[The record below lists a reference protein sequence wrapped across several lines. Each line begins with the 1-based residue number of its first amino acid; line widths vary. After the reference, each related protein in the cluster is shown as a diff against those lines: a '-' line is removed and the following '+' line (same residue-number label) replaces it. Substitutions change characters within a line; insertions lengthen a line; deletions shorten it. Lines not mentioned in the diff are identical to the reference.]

1 MTDDAPT
8 AKRPEVDRTEHH
20 AALTAGVMIGRYRI
34 ESVLGLGGFGITY
47 RCYDTHLR
55 RDVAVKE
62 YLPTG
67 IAIRHES
74 STVLPRSTEMSTDFV
89 WGRNRFLD
97 EARTIAK
104 LGHVPAVV
112 RVHDFLEA
120 FGTAY
125 VVMELL
131 TGETMSQRLKSEPR
145 LAQATIERILPA
157 LLDGLEQIHTAGFL
171 HRDIKPANIIL
182 GPGDTATLI
191 DFGASRVAI
200 ADRSQALTAVFTPG
214 YAAPE
219 QSTSGK
225 QGPWTDIYG
234 LAATLFTAVTG
245 KVPPSV
251 MERVFEGATVLPA
264 EAADDGYATS
274 LLAGIDAGLRLPIE
288 ARPQSIA
295 AWREILFAKETPVAD
310 GVPAA
315 TLPGTTQP
323 SPPSLAVASS
333 RRLRYGALAG
343 AAVVALGVGYALFAL
358 TARDERTAT
367 AAAPAVATA
376 AHGSTVHAPVPA
388 PVLATAAP
396 PPAPAAATANP
407 ATTAPQLVPAT
418 AATTTQ
424 ASPTSATG
432 ATVAPP
438 PLPPAPTST
447 AAPPP
452 LSAPKPT
459 PTLAPTAAPSPVPAA
474 TPAPTAVSPA
484 SSTAPS
490 PLPAATP
497 APADPGASS
506 PLSAATPAPDADSP
520 PAPPPLPPSPRAPAA
535 VTLPDPGPAPAPTPS
550 PSATRTAASTP
561 LPPASEPVATTTPAL
576 DEPKVQ
582 DADSRAIEEVQSRRD
597 RPAQEAARP
606 EEPRKSEEQL
616 KAEAEQAES
625 ALKLGTRDRQ
635 KIQVALTSLGF
646 DTGWADGVFGPRSRR
661 MIADWQSANGE
672 PPTGFISADNKATL
686 LAKAAPAITRWEE
699 AQRRAYLEEQRRLE
713 ELRRQPPPTPP
724 QPRRTWR
731 WPWEERF
738 AP

>member
-8 AKRPEVDRTEHH
+8 AKRHEVDRTEHH

-131 TGETMSQRLKSEPR
+131 SGETMSQRLKSEPR
-145 LAQATIERILPA
+145 LSQESIDRILPP

-225 QGPWTDIYG
+225 QGPWTDVYASVIPPEASVNGYS
-234 LAATLFTAVTG
+234 AT
-245 KVPPSV
+245 
-251 MERVFEGATVLPA
+251 
-264 EAADDGYATS
+264 

-295 AWREILFAKETPVAD
+295 AWRELLSAKEEAPVAD
-310 GVPAA
+310 PVPLAA
-315 TLPGTTQP
+315 LPIATP
-323 SPPSLAVASS
+323 APPPAPAVGAPN
-333 RRLRYGALAG
+333 RLRYGVLAG
-343 AAVVALGVGYALFAL
+343 AAVVALGLGYALFAL
-358 TARDERTAT
+358 TARDERTAIAST
-367 AAAPAVATA
+367 PAPAATSSPAGANGSTAYPTAATPVSAPVQTATAPPAAAPTPPSAVPPPAVPTPAPTAVAPPPQVVA
-376 AHGSTVHAPVPA
+376 PA
-388 PVLATAAP
+388 PAAAP
-396 PPAPAAATANP
+396 PPASTATPPPAAAPPSPSITLPPLPAATPAPTATAAPSSPPP
-407 ATTAPQLVPAT
+407 AAMPAPAT
-418 AATTTQ
+418 APPP
-424 ASPTSATG
+424 AST
-432 ATVAPP
+432 APP
-438 PLPPAPTST
+438 PL
-447 AAPPP
+447 
-452 LSAPKPT
+452 
-459 PTLAPTAAPSPVPAA
+459 PAA
-474 TPAPTAVSPA
+474 TPAPTAVVPD
-484 SSTAPS
+484 
-490 PLPAATP
+490 PLPASKP
-497 APADPGASS
+497 
-506 PLSAATPAPDADSP
+506 SP
-520 PAPPPLPPSPRAPAA
+520 PTAQTAAPTRAAPPPPVA
-535 VTLPDPGPAPAPTPS
+535 
-550 PSATRTAASTP
+550 
-561 LPPASEPVATTTPAL
+561 PVATTAPAL
-576 DEPKVQ
+576 DELKVQ
-582 DADSRAIEEVQSRRD
+582 DADSRAIEEGQSRHD
-597 RPAQEAARP
+597 RPGQEAARP
-606 EEPRKSEEQL
+606 EEPKKSEDQL
-616 KAEAEQAES
+616 KVDAEQAET

-646 DTGWADGVFGPRSRR
+646 DAGGADGVFGPRTRTK
-661 MIADWQSANGE
+661 IADWQSANGE
-672 PPTGFISADNKATL
+672 PSTGFISADNKTTL
-686 LAKAAPAITRWEE
+686 FTKAAPAIARWEE
-699 AQRRAYLEEQRRLE
+699 AQRRAWLEEQRRLE
-713 ELRRQPPPTPP
+713 ELRKPPPAPP
-724 QPRRTWR
+724 APPKRTWR
-731 WPWEERF
+731 WPWEDRTF
-738 AP
+738 P